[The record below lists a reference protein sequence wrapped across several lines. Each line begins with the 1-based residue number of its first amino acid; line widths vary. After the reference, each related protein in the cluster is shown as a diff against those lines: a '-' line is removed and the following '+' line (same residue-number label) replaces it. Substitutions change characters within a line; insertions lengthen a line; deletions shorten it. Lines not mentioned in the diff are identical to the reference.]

1 MVHLRTYSSLRSFRR
16 DGLVLSR
23 RALTGALVPCCYG
36 TPDKICGVT
45 STSDTTERKQQQ
57 AASRGLLA
65 RAVGFLRRLFVSGRS
80 VSGPRQPAE
89 PAGTV
94 DDLAGTA
101 ARPDAAAGALEDEP
115 SPAPKARVP
124 PTSRERPPGVGPK
137 YAPLYHHLCDVE
149 GDVWKTTFA
158 EIRSI
163 LDNPLPRSALIY
175 PAWWA
180 NTGKSQS
187 NAWLKAGWSTQEVN
201 LHSATLTF
209 FRSGGL
215 QKAAEEAAAG
225 ASDSQSSDATPTTAG
240 SASTSPPSDGD
251 EPRSEADRI
260 RLFTFAT
267 VIAPARN
274 ANQQTVTV
282 RAGDLHK
289 EMGLQNRYASVVNA
303 LRGRKFA
310 ALADV
315 TIVHQEGAR
324 VGASTQFTFA
334 LSDVAAGEEA
344 APVAAPPATE
354 PAWEEPS
361 ARGSARGFPSTEE
374 PSARGSA
381 RGFPSVEEPSAR
393 GSTRGFPSTE
403 EPSARENVPNTP
415 ATAEVPPAVAE
426 VRTAEPPTV
435 PAADAGT
442 AAMAPRTRYSGP
454 ARTVVVIQGGDDKVA
469 SAGHMVLPDGRP
481 VVFVAEP
488 GVAPSEPGM
497 AFRRPDDRADGI
509 QTFRDALV
517 AYNGTPEDNP
527 LGLLPAW
534 RLYEDDAYRTL
545 AEGVEPENLFIL
557 SAGWGLIESDFLTPT
572 YDITFSNGVATYKRR
587 RPRDSYNDL
596 CRLPSEGTNRLVFA
610 GGTDYI
616 PLFLELTEG
625 ITTERIVYHHASRV
639 PLAADAQCVPVESAD
654 TNDWHLQWARD
665 YAAGKVAL
673 P

>member
-1 MVHLRTYSSLRSFRR
+1 MLLW
-16 DGLVLSR
+16 
-23 RALTGALVPCCYG
+23 
-36 TPDKICGVT
+36 TPDKICDVT

-80 VSGPRQPAE
+80 ASGARQPAE

-94 DDLAGTA
+94 DDVAEAT
-101 ARPDAAAGALEDEP
+101 ARPEAAGALEDEP

-124 PTSRERPPGVGPK
+124 PTARERPPGVGPK

-187 NAWLKAGWSTQEVN
+187 NAWIKAGWSTQEVN

-215 QKAAEEAAAG
+215 QKAADEAAAG
-225 ASDSQSSDATPTTAG
+225 DSEGSDTAPTTEVGAP
-240 SASTSPPSDGD
+240 ASPFSSGD
-251 EPRSEADRI
+251 QARTEADRI

-267 VIAPARN
+267 VIAPARD

-361 ARGSARGFPSTEE
+361 ARGSARGLPSTKE
-374 PSARGSA
+374 PSARG
-381 RGFPSVEEPSAR
+381 
-393 GSTRGFPSTE
+393 
-403 EPSARENVPNTP
+403 NVPTP
-415 ATAEVPPAVAE
+415 PASSEAPPAVAE
-426 VRTAEPPTV
+426 ARTAAPPTV
-435 PAADAGT
+435 PAADPGT
-442 AAMAPRTRYSGP
+442 AAMRTRYSGP
-454 ARTVVVIQGGDDKVA
+454 ARTVVVIQGGENKVA

-488 GVAPSEPGM
+488 GVAPGDPGM
-497 AFRRPDDRADGI
+497 AYRRPDDRADGI

-534 RLYEDDAYRTL
+534 RLYDDDAYRTL
-545 AEGVEPENLFIL
+545 VEGVEPENLFIL

-596 CRLPSEGTNRLVFA
+596 CRLPSEGTSRLVFA

-625 ITTERIVYHHASRV
+625 ITTERIVYHHASRA
-639 PLAADAQCVPVESAD
+639 PLAAAAQFVPVESDD

>member
-1 MVHLRTYSSLRSFRR
+1 M
-16 DGLVLSR
+16 
-23 RALTGALVPCCYG
+23 
-36 TPDKICGVT
+36 T

-124 PTSRERPPGVGPK
+124 PTPKERPPGVGPK

-374 PSARGSA
+374 PSAR
-381 RGFPSVEEPSAR
+381 
-393 GSTRGFPSTE
+393 
-403 EPSARENVPNTP
+403 ENVPNTP

-454 ARTVVVIQGGDDKVA
+454 ARTVVVIQGGEDKVA

-488 GVAPSEPGM
+488 GVAPSDPGM
-497 AFRRPDDRADGI
+497 AYRRPDDRADGI

-596 CRLPSEGTNRLVFA
+596 RRLPSQGTSRLVFA

-616 PLFLELTEG
+616 PFFLELTEG
-625 ITTERIVYHHASRV
+625 ITTERIVFHHASRA
-639 PLAADAQCVPVESAD
+639 PLATAAQFVPVESDD

>member
-1 MVHLRTYSSLRSFRR
+1 MVKAGPGR
-16 DGLVLSR
+16 
-23 RALTGALVPCCYG
+23 CCHE
-36 TPDKICGVT
+36 TPDKIRDVT
-45 STSDTTERKQQQ
+45 STSDTNEREQQQ
-57 AASRGLLA
+57 TAPRGLLA
-65 RAVGFLRRLFVSGRS
+65 RVVGFLRRLFVSG
-80 VSGPRQPAE
+80 QPA
-89 PAGTV
+89 PAAPRPAETR
-94 DDLAGTA
+94 DDLAPA
-101 ARPDAAAGALEDEP
+101 APAPDAAARAPEEA
-115 SPAPKARVP
+115 SPPPPAVPK
-124 PTSRERPPGVGPK
+124 ERPPGVGPK

-149 GDVWKTTFA
+149 GDVWKTDFA

-163 LDNPLPRSALIY
+163 LGNPLPRSALIY

-187 NAWLKAGWSTQEVN
+187 NAWLAAGWSTQEVN

-215 QKAAEEAAAG
+215 RKAAGDPADDSDSATAAATKEVAP
-225 ASDSQSSDATPTTAG
+225 ASALPGEDA
-240 SASTSPPSDGD
+240 
-251 EPRSEADRI
+251 RSEADRI

-334 LSDVAAGEEA
+334 LAGEA
-344 APVAAPPATE
+344 TSPVAAPATTE
-354 PAWEEPS
+354 PAWPEPS
-361 ARGSARGFPSTEE
+361 ASGSARGLPSNKE
-374 PSARGSA
+374 PSASGSA
-381 RGFPSVEEPSAR
+381 RGLPSKEEPPPAA
-393 GSTRGFPSTE
+393 P
-403 EPSARENVPNTP
+403 TP
-415 ATAEVPPAVAE
+415 AVAAEVPPPTPDPPPVAPRADRETAVAS
-426 VRTAEPPTV
+426 PT
-435 PAADAGT
+435 
-442 AAMAPRTRYSGP
+442 RKYSGP
-454 ARTVVVIQGGDDKVA
+454 ARTVVVIQGGEEKVA
-469 SAGHMVLPDGRP
+469 GAGHMVLPDGRR

-488 GVAPSEPGM
+488 GVAPSDPEM
-497 AFRRPDDRADGI
+497 AYRRPDDRADGI

-517 AYNGTPEDNP
+517 AYNGAPGDNP

-534 RLYEDDAYRTL
+534 RLYQDDAYGVL
-545 AEGVEPENLFIL
+545 AEGVGPENLFIL
-557 SAGWGLIESDFLTPT
+557 SAGWGLIESGFLTPT

-596 CRLPSEGTNRLVFA
+596 RRLPSEGASRLVFA

-616 PLFLELTEG
+616 PLFLELTDDLA
-625 ITTERIVYHHASRV
+625 TERIVYHHASRV
-639 PLAADAQCVPVESAD
+639 PLAADAQLVPVESGD
-654 TNDWHLQWARD
+654 TNAWHLQWARD

>member
-1 MVHLRTYSSLRSFRR
+1 M
-16 DGLVLSR
+16 
-23 RALTGALVPCCYG
+23 
-36 TPDKICGVT
+36 
-45 STSDTTERKQQQ
+45 
-57 AASRGLLA
+57 
-65 RAVGFLRRLFVSGRS
+65 
-80 VSGPRQPAE
+80 
-89 PAGTV
+89 
-94 DDLAGTA
+94 
-101 ARPDAAAGALEDEP
+101 
-115 SPAPKARVP
+115 P
-124 PTSRERPPGVGPK
+124 PIVKERPPGVGPK
-137 YAPLYHHLCDVE
+137 YAPLYHYLCEVE

-215 QKAAEEAAAG
+215 REAAEEAATG
-225 ASDSQSSDATPTTAG
+225 ESDSGGSDTTPATEGGAHI
-240 SASTSPPSDGD
+240 SPPFSGG
-251 EPRSEADRI
+251 EARSEADRI

-267 VIAPARN
+267 VITPARN

-334 LSDVAAGEEA
+334 LADVAAAEEA
-344 APVAAPPATE
+344 APGAAPPATV
-354 PAWEEPS
+354 PAWEPS
-361 ARGSARGFPSTEE
+361 ARGSARGLPSQQE

-381 RGFPSVEEPSAR
+381 RGLPLQQKPSAR
-393 GSTRGFPSTE
+393 GSARGLPPRGE
-403 EPSARENVPNTP
+403 P
-415 ATAEVPPAVAE
+415 ATQGDTPTPDAAVEASPAAAEARSDA
-426 VRTAEPPTV
+426 PPTA
-435 PAADAGT
+435 PAGDAGA
-442 AAMAPRTRYSGP
+442 AAMAPPARYSGP
-454 ARTVVVIQGGDDKVA
+454 ARTLVVIQGGEEKVA
-469 SAGHMVLPDGRP
+469 DAGCMVLPDGRR

-488 GVAPSEPGM
+488 GVAPSEPET

-517 AYNGTPEDNP
+517 VYNGTPEDNP

-545 AEGVEPENLFIL
+545 AEGLEPDNLFIL

-587 RPRDSYNDL
+587 RPRDAYNDFR
-596 CRLPSEGTNRLVFA
+596 RLPSEGTRRLVFA

-625 ITTERIVYHHASRV
+625 VTAERIVYHHASRV
-639 PLAADAQCVPVESAD
+639 PLAADAQFVPVESAN
-654 TNDWHLQWARD
+654 TNDWHLEWARD

>member
-1 MVHLRTYSSLRSFRR
+1 M
-16 DGLVLSR
+16 
-23 RALTGALVPCCYG
+23 
-36 TPDKICGVT
+36 T
-45 STSDTTERKQQQ
+45 STSDTNEREQQQ
-57 AASRGLLA
+57 AAPRGLLA
-65 RAVGFLRRLFVSGRS
+65 RAIGFLRRLFVSGQPAPPAS
-80 VSGPRQPAE
+80 QPAE
-89 PAGTV
+89 PAEAS
-94 DDLAGTA
+94 DDLATTA
-101 ARPDAAAGALEDEP
+101 PKPDAAARAPEEAP
-115 SPAPKARVP
+115 TPAPEAP
-124 PTSRERPPGVGPK
+124 PIPKERPPGVGPK

-149 GDVWKTTFA
+149 GDVWKTDFA

-163 LDNPLPRSALIY
+163 LGNPLPRSALIY

-187 NAWLKAGWSTQEVN
+187 NAWLAAGWSTQEVN

-215 QKAAEEAAAG
+215 RKAATEAA
-225 ASDSQSSDATPTTAG
+225 DD
-240 SASTSPPSDGD
+240 SDGETPVTKEAALATALPGGED
-251 EPRSEADRI
+251 ARSEADRI

-334 LSDVAAGEEA
+334 LADVAAGEEA
-344 APVAAPPATE
+344 APVTAPPATE
-354 PAWEEPS
+354 PAWPEPSASGSARGLPSMREPS
-361 ARGSARGFPSTEE
+361 ARGSARGLPSMRE
-374 PSARGSA
+374 PSA
-381 RGFPSVEEPSAR
+381 P
-393 GSTRGFPSTE
+393 GSTRGLPSTR
-403 EPSARENVPNTP
+403 EPPPTDAP
-415 ATAEVPPAVAE
+415 APPVAVEAPPSTADAPPAVPADSG
-426 VRTAEPPTV
+426 TAVAPPT
-435 PAADAGT
+435 
-442 AAMAPRTRYSGP
+442 RTYSGP
-454 ARTVVVIQGGDDKVA
+454 ARTVVVIQGGEDKVA
-469 SAGHMVLPDGRP
+469 GAGHMVLPDGRR

-488 GVAPSEPGM
+488 GVAPSDPDM
-497 AFRRPDDRADGI
+497 AYRRPDDRADGI

-517 AYNGTPEDNP
+517 AYNGAPEDNP

-534 RLYEDDAYRTL
+534 RLYQDDAYRTL

-596 CRLPSEGTNRLVFA
+596 RRLPSEGTGRLVFA

-616 PLFLELTEG
+616 PLFLELTEDL
-625 ITTERIVYHHASRV
+625 TTERIVYHHVSRV
-639 PLAADAQCVPVESAD
+639 PHATDVQLVPVESDD

-665 YAAGKVAL
+665 YAAGRVAL

>member
-1 MVHLRTYSSLRSFRR
+1 M
-16 DGLVLSR
+16 
-23 RALTGALVPCCYG
+23 
-36 TPDKICGVT
+36 T
-45 STSDTTERKQQQ
+45 SPSDTNEREPQQ
-57 AASRGLLA
+57 AASGGLLA
-65 RAVGFLRRLFVSGRS
+65 RVVGFLRRLFVSG
-80 VSGPRQPAE
+80 QPAPAAPE
-89 PAGTV
+89 PT
-94 DDLAGTA
+94 
-101 ARPDAAAGALEDEP
+101 RPAESSDAVAEAPPTPEAVAEAPEDEP
-115 SPAPKARVP
+115 TPAPEAEAPAVP
-124 PTSRERPPGVGPK
+124 KERPPGVGPK
-137 YAPLYHHLCDVE
+137 YAPLYHHLCEVE

-163 LDNPLPRSALIY
+163 LGNPLPRSALIY

-215 QKAAEEAAAG
+215 RKAGTEAEDDSEAAATTTEG
-225 ASDSQSSDATPTTAG
+225 ADA
-240 SASTSPPSDGD
+240 PPSPLTSG
-251 EPRSEADRI
+251 EEGRTEADRI

-334 LSDVAAGEEA
+334 LTDAAGEQA
-344 APVAAPPATE
+344 APVAEPATAE
-354 PAWEEPS
+354 PVWPEPPKEEPS
-361 ARGSARGFPSTEE
+361 APGFAAKEEPAPTVAQARTVADPGRQDALPPKESPATEAPQASPPTDAGSAAAS
-374 PSARGSA
+374 
-381 RGFPSVEEPSAR
+381 
-393 GSTRGFPSTE
+393 
-403 EPSARENVPNTP
+403 
-415 ATAEVPPAVAE
+415 PPL
-426 VRTAEPPTV
+426 RT
-435 PAADAGT
+435 
-442 AAMAPRTRYSGP
+442 YSGP
-454 ARTVVVIQGGDDKVA
+454 ARTLVIVQGGEEKAAD
-469 SAGHMVLPDGRP
+469 AGHMVLPDGRR

-488 GVAPSEPGM
+488 GVAPSDPDI
-497 AFRRPDDRADGI
+497 AYRRPDDRADGI

-517 AYNGTPEDNP
+517 AYNATPDDNP
-527 LGLLPAW
+527 LGLLPAS
-534 RLYEDDAYRTL
+534 RLYEDDAYRAL
-545 AEGVEPENLFIL
+545 AEGVGAENVFIL
-557 SAGWGLIESDFLTPT
+557 SAGWGLIESDFLTPS

-587 RPRDSYNDL
+587 RPRDSYNDFR
-596 CRLPSEGTNRLVFA
+596 RLPSEGVNRLVFA
-610 GGTDYI
+610 GGPDYI

-625 ITTERIVYHHASRV
+625 TEAQRVVYHHASRV
-639 PLAADAQCVPVESAD
+639 PLAADAEFVPVESDDA
-654 TNDWHLQWARD
+654 NDWHLQWARD
-665 YAAGKVAL
+665 YADGKVTL

>member
-1 MVHLRTYSSLRSFRR
+1 MEEPRT
-16 DGLVLSR
+16 
-23 RALTGALVPCCYG
+23 
-36 TPDKICGVT
+36 
-45 STSDTTERKQQQ
+45 
-57 AASRGLLA
+57 RGL
-65 RAVGFLRRLFVSGRS
+65 
-80 VSGPRQPAE
+80 
-89 PAGTV
+89 
-94 DDLAGTA
+94 
-101 ARPDAAAGALEDEP
+101 P
-115 SPAPKARVP
+115 SKEESAPAPQARVP
-124 PTSRERPPGVGPK
+124 PTPKERPPGVGPK

-163 LDNPLPRSALIY
+163 LANPLPRSALIY

-215 QKAAEEAAAG
+215 QKAAEEAATG
-225 ASDSQSSDATPTTAG
+225 DSDSEGSDTTPTTEAG
-240 SASTSPPSDGD
+240 APASPPAGA
-251 EPRSEADRI
+251 EEARSEADRI

-267 VIAPARN
+267 VIAPARD

-282 RAGDLHK
+282 RAGDLHN

-334 LSDVAAGEEA
+334 LSDVTAGEEA
-344 APVAAPPATE
+344 APAAAPPATE
-354 PAWEEPS
+354 PAWQ
-361 ARGSARGFPSTEE
+361 
-374 PSARGSA
+374 
-381 RGFPSVEEPSAR
+381 EPSAR
-393 GSTRGFPSTE
+393 GSTRGFPSMK
-403 EPSARENVPNTP
+403 EPSARGSTRGFPSMKEPSARGSTRGFPSQQEPSTRGNVPTPP
-415 ATAEVPPAVAE
+415 ATAEAPPAVAE
-426 VRTAEPPTV
+426 ARAAMPPTA

-454 ARTVVVIQGGDDKVA
+454 PRTVVVIQGGEDKVA

-488 GVAPSEPGM
+488 GVAPSDPGM
-497 AFRRPDDRADGI
+497 AYRRPDDRADGI

-596 CRLPSEGTNRLVFA
+596 RRLPSEGTSRLVFA

-625 ITTERIVYHHASRV
+625 VTTERIVYHHASRA
-639 PLAADAQCVPVESAD
+639 PLATAAQFVPVESDD

>member
-1 MVHLRTYSSLRSFRR
+1 MPEE
-16 DGLVLSR
+16 
-23 RALTGALVPCCYG
+23 AP
-36 TPDKICGVT
+36 
-45 STSDTTERKQQQ
+45 
-57 AASRGLLA
+57 
-65 RAVGFLRRLFVSGRS
+65 
-80 VSGPRQPAE
+80 
-89 PAGTV
+89 
-94 DDLAGTA
+94 TA
-101 ARPDAAAGALEDEP
+101 APQA
-115 SPAPKARVP
+115 P
-124 PTSRERPPGVGPK
+124 PTPKERPPGVGPK

-149 GDVWKTTFA
+149 GDVWKTDFA

-163 LDNPLPRSALIY
+163 LGNPLPRSALIY

-187 NAWLKAGWSTQEVN
+187 NAWLAAGWSTQEVN

-215 QKAAEEAAAG
+215 RKAAAEAADD
-225 ASDSQSSDATPTTAG
+225 SDSETPETGEAALATALPGGEDA
-240 SASTSPPSDGD
+240 
-251 EPRSEADRI
+251 RSEADRI

-334 LSDVAAGEEA
+334 LADVAADEEA
-344 APVAAPPATE
+344 APVAARSTTEPPRPETRAPTPPA
-354 PAWEEPS
+354 A
-361 ARGSARGFPSTEE
+361 
-374 PSARGSA
+374 
-381 RGFPSVEEPSAR
+381 V
-393 GSTRGFPSTE
+393 
-403 EPSARENVPNTP
+403 
-415 ATAEVPPAVAE
+415 EVPPTTDEA
-426 VRTAEPPTV
+426 PPAAPT
-435 PAADAGT
+435 ADAG
-442 AAMAPRTRYSGP
+442 AVAVAPPTRTYTGP
-454 ARTVVVIQGGDDKVA
+454 ARTVVVIQGGEEKA
-469 SAGHMVLPDGRP
+469 AGAGHMVLPDGRR

-488 GVAPSEPGM
+488 GVAPSDPGM
-497 AFRRPDDRADGI
+497 AYRRPDDRADGV

-517 AYNGTPEDNP
+517 AYNGAPEDNP

-534 RLYEDDAYRTL
+534 RLYQDDAYRTL

-596 CRLPSEGTNRLVFA
+596 RRLPSEGTSRLIFA
-610 GGTDYI
+610 GGADYI

-625 ITTERIVYHHASRV
+625 IADERVVYHHASRV
-639 PLAADAQCVPVESAD
+639 PLAADAQFVPVESD
-654 TNDWHLQWARD
+654 DNNDWHLQWAHD
-665 YAAGKVAL
+665 YAAGRVAL

>member
-1 MVHLRTYSSLRSFRR
+1 M
-16 DGLVLSR
+16 
-23 RALTGALVPCCYG
+23 P
-36 TPDKICGVT
+36 
-45 STSDTTERKQQQ
+45 
-57 AASRGLLA
+57 
-65 RAVGFLRRLFVSGRS
+65 
-80 VSGPRQPAE
+80 PA
-89 PAGTV
+89 
-94 DDLAGTA
+94 
-101 ARPDAAAGALEDEP
+101 
-115 SPAPKARVP
+115 
-124 PTSRERPPGVGPK
+124 SRERPPGVGPK

-215 QKAAEEAAAG
+215 QKAADEAATGDSDSEGSDTTPATEGGAPALPAGAEEA
-225 ASDSQSSDATPTTAG
+225 
-240 SASTSPPSDGD
+240 
-251 EPRSEADRI
+251 RSEADRI

-334 LSDVAAGEEA
+334 LSDVAAGEQA
-344 APVAAPPATE
+344 APVAAAE
-354 PAWEEPS
+354 PAWQEPSARSARGFPSQQEPS
-361 ARGSARGFPSTEE
+361 ARGSARGFPSMEE
-374 PSARGSA
+374 PSAR
-381 RGFPSVEEPSAR
+381 RTV
-393 GSTRGFPSTE
+393 STP
-403 EPSARENVPNTP
+403 P
-415 ATAEVPPAVAE
+415 ATAEAPPAVVEA
-426 VRTAEPPTV
+426 RAATPPTA

-442 AAMAPRTRYSGP
+442 AAMVPRTRYSGP
-454 ARTVVVIQGGDDKVA
+454 ARTVVVIQGGEDKVA

-488 GVAPSEPGM
+488 GVAPSDPGT
-497 AFRRPDDRADGI
+497 AYRRPDDRADGI

-596 CRLPSEGTNRLVFA
+596 RRLPSEGTSRVVFA
-610 GGTDYI
+610 GGADYI

-625 ITTERIVYHHASRV
+625 IATERIVYHHANRV
-639 PLAADAQCVPVESAD
+639 PLASDAQFVPVESDD